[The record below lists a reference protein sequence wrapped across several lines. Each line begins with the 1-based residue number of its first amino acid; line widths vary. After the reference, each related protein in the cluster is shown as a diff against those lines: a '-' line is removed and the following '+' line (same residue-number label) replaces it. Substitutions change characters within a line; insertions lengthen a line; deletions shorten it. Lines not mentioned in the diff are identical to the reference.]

1 MMVGFLVAIKY
12 TYMKFLYLPLIL
24 LFTSAKSFSQ
34 TAYTANWGTS
44 FSPVWAPGDKSGVAS
59 NINGSGVNLTV
70 VMNST
75 GGAGTFNGVYP
86 RVNGSGDIIVYN
98 STGAIEIDMDFNSNT
113 EVMTATLTFSQP
125 ISGLKMGISDIDK
138 SSPISHTYLDSVAIQ
153 GLSGASTVLP
163 TISKV
168 NPSNWT
174 LVSGNHAFANTTSG
188 QGGDAASTAN
198 TTASQECTV
207 LIDFGKKAINSFT
220 ITFTNAT
227 SAIAN
232 PLLQSIALGNIT
244 FYKTINVAGT
254 VWNDVNGSAAGG
266 FTGIQN
272 GAETGTNAGGALYAN
287 LVNTIGSLVVA
298 SVPVNADGTYS
309 FAGVVQNNNQTIQ
322 LSTIA
327 GVPGSSAPSSGLPSG
342 WVATSPLSQSFNSGT
357 TDNNISSK
365 DFGIERPPVTPDQ
378 FYDIAP
384 PVYYSF
390 QVLNGTGDPSDPG
403 PLAASDPD
411 DGVYGTGSTFNII
424 NVLGLNSNKLF
435 YNSIE
440 ITGPQII
447 TNYNP
452 SLLQVKYTGASS
464 TDLSF
469 TFGTTD
475 AAGKESNLATYYIN
489 WGSILPL
496 RSLSLNASLQG
507 NQVAVKWK
515 TENEIDTKLFYVERS
530 INGRVF
536 QPIVQTAAAGTFSGI
551 KNYSFI
557 NDITSIAGTEII
569 YYRIRLINLNGK
581 TGYSNTVA
589 VRLSNTSN
597 IKLWPTPFA
606 DNINISLY
614 STANMD
620 AIINITDASGKN
632 VSAKKNVIVKGNN
645 QLNISNLYLLPPG
658 IYFLKLNTGD
668 KTLFAQQIVKQ

>member
-1 MMVGFLVAIKY
+1 MKTLYFL
-12 TYMKFLYLPLIL
+12 LLI
-24 LFTSAKSFSQ
+24 FFSKISFSQ
-34 TAYTANWGTS
+34 TSQLMNWGNS
-44 FSPVWAPGDKSGVAS
+44 FSPAWSSTDKSGTAA
-59 NINGSGVNLTV
+59 NINSSGVNLAVAMT
-70 VMNST
+70 ST
-75 GGAGTFNGVYP
+75 GGVGTFNGVYP

-98 STGAIEIDMDFNSNT
+98 STSAIEIDMDFNSNT
-113 EVMTATLTFSQP
+113 EVMTATFTFSQP

-138 SSPISHTYLDSVAIQ
+138 SSPISNTYFDSVTIQ
-153 GLSGASTVLP
+153 GLFGASTVLP

-188 QGGDAASTAN
+188 QGGDAASTSN

-220 ITFTNAT
+220 ITFANAT
-227 SAIAN
+227 SAIAD
-232 PLLQSIALGNIT
+232 PLLQSIALGNMT
-244 FYKTINVAGT
+244 FYKTINLSGT

-266 FTGIQN
+266 FTSIQN

-327 GVPGSSAPSSGLPSG
+327 GVSGSSAPASGLPAG

-357 TDNNISSK
+357 SGNNISSK

-378 FYDIAP
+378 FYDIAQP
-384 PVYYSF
+384 AYNSF
-390 QVLNGTGDPSDPG
+390 QVLNGSGDPSDPG

-424 NVLGLNSNKLF
+424 NVLGLNGNKLF

-440 ITGPQII
+440 ITGPQLI

-452 SLLQVKYTGASS
+452 SLLQVQYTGASS

-489 WGSILPL
+489 WGNILPL

-507 NQVAVKWK
+507 NQVALKWK
-515 TENEIDTKLFYVERS
+515 TENEIDTKFFYVERS
-530 INGRVF
+530 IDGRVF
-536 QPIVQTAAAGTFSGI
+536 QPVGQTAAAGTFSGI

-557 NDITSIAGTEII
+557 NDITAIAASEII
-569 YYRIRLINLNGK
+569 YYRIRLVDMNGK
-581 TGYSNTVA
+581 IRYSNTVA

-606 DNINISLY
+606 DNINISLF

-620 AIINITDASGKN
+620 AIINITDASGNN
-632 VSAKKNVIVKGNN
+632 VSVKKHVIVKGNN
-645 QLNISNLYLLPPG
+645 QLNISNLYLLPAG
-658 IYFLKLNTGD
+658 IYFVKLNTGD
-668 KTLFAQQIVKQ
+668 KILFTQQIVKQ